1 MINHFKID
9 MVVAQRSNQRQA
21 IGQPRAVFHK
31 CRRSVRPGTTALG
44 TGGIHAWNVEK
55 VTWIEAIRIYRRPE
69 LAIDRQRI
77 DELFIAAVF
86 QAEGP
91 VTGLT
96 EQLTCM
102 RQFQAI
108 TVYLLVMSLAVGAR
122 TRHGSVVAIVA
133 IHLQVSIIAL
143 AIVVIVGIAQLGG
156 IIQTV
161 VGD

>member
-1 MINHFKID
+1 
-9 MVVAQRSNQRQA
+9 
-21 IGQPRAVFHK
+21 
-31 CRRSVRPGTTALG
+31 
-44 TGGIHAWNVEK
+44 
-55 VTWIEAIRIYRRPE
+55 
-69 LAIDRQRI
+69 
-77 DELFIAAVF
+77 
-86 QAEGP
+86 
-91 VTGLT
+91 
-96 EQLTCM
+96 M